1 MRSVWN
7 CFYELIINPF
17 EINTTDGWMYVTI
30 IAEQILIFLDHLRKG
45 GSLRELA
52 GKDIT
57 TLGKRENQ
65 DEHEKNIV

>member
-1 MRSVWN
+1 MKSVWN
-7 CFYELIINPF
+7 SFYELIINPF

-30 IAEQILIFLDHLRKG
+30 IAEQILVFLDHLRKG

-57 TLGKRENQ
+57 TLGK
-65 DEHEKNIV
+65 